1 MNNNKTF
8 RTGILLLVVAM
19 CASLTSCFEDDV
31 NRSMYEADA
40 DEMQREN
47 YVVGATLRGMQG
59 LVIPTQEH
67 LYQFMD
73 AMAGGSY
80 GGYMEGIVDTWVMK
94 FSIFNPESGWLKSPF
109 ADPITRLYPQYR
121 DMLAKTDDPVA
132 LALGKILR
140 VCAMH
145 RVTDMY
151 GPIPYSK
158 MLDASNAGDNLAV
171 PYDSQED
178 VYRAMLSELAEA
190 DAVLADNEHLSADAF
205 RKLEDLYYG
214 DLTKWR
220 KFCHSMQLRMAMRM
234 AYVDP
239 AEARRIAEAA
249 VAAGVIERNEDNA
262 MLHVAEN
269 RSALMFND
277 WNDYRISA
285 DLVSIMGGYEDPR
298 LEKMFVKGTADIKGP
313 DGTVTKQQGYYGV
326 RIGTISRKK
335 DDMINLYSKQVIT
348 SADPYLWF
356 NAAEATF
363 LRAEGA
369 LRGWSMG
376 GGAKDLYERAIA
388 LSFDERG
395 ASGADQYVK
404 DAVKTPADYV
414 NPMDGGDISYS
425 HPAVT
430 DITIAWEE
438 GNFERNLER
447 IITQKWIAIFP
458 LGIEAWAEH
467 RRTGYPRLLPSVENK
482 DPNNSVNTSIG
493 ARRMPYPADEYA
505 DNPANMA
512 QAVQMLAGPDAYGT
526 RLWWDVKDHSSDAAM
541 TQKP

>member
-1 MNNNKTF
+1 MNLHILYNKS
-8 RTGILLLVVAM
+8 ILLLA
-19 CASLTSCFEDDV
+19 AAAALPLAGCFEDDV

-40 DEMQREN
+40 DEVQREN

-59 LVIPTQEH
+59 LVIPTREH

-94 FSIFNPESGWLKSPF
+94 FSTFNPEQGWLKSPF
-109 ADPITRLYPQYR
+109 ADPITSLYPQYR
-121 DMLAKTDDPVA
+121 DMLNKTDDPVA
-132 LALGKILR
+132 LALGKVLR

-158 MLDASNAGDNLAV
+158 MMDASNAGDNLAV
-171 PYDSQED
+171 AYDSQQE
-178 VYRAMLSELAEA
+178 VYTAMLTELDEA
-190 DAVLADNEHLSADAF
+190 DAVLAENEHLSADAF

-214 DLTKWR
+214 DISKWR
-220 KFCHSMQLRMAMRM
+220 KFVHSMQLRMAMRM
-234 AYVDP
+234 AYVSP
-239 AEARRIAEAA
+239 AEAQRVAEKA
-249 VAAGVIERNEDNA
+249 VAAGVIESNADNA

-285 DLVSIMGGYEDPR
+285 DIVSIMGGYQDPR
-298 LEKMFVKGTADIKGP
+298 LEKMFVKGTAAVNEN
-313 DGTVTKQQGYYGV
+313 GTMVNKSDYYGV
-326 RIGTISRKK
+326 RIGIFTQKK
-335 DDMINLYSKQVIT
+335 DDMIDLYSKQVISST
-348 SADPYLWF
+348 DPYLWM
-356 NAAEATF
+356 NAAEVAF

-376 GGAKDLYERAIA
+376 GDAKALYEQGIA
-388 LSFDERG
+388 LSFEERG
-395 ASGADQYVK
+395 ASGAEAYAK
-404 DAVKTPADYV
+404 DAAKKPADYV
-414 NPMDGGDISYS
+414 NPMDGNGISYS
-425 HPAVT
+425 HKAVS

-467 RRTGYPRLLPSVENK
+467 RRTGYPRLFPSVENK
-482 DPNNSVNTSIG
+482 DSNNSVNTAIG
-493 ARRMPYPADEYA
+493 ARRLPYPADEYS
-505 DNPANMA
+505 DNPANMQ
-512 QAVQMLAGPDAYGT
+512 QAVQLLEGPDTYGT
-526 RLWWDVKDHSSDAAM
+526 RLWWDAKDHSSDAAILN
-541 TQKP
+541 